1 MPSNV
6 INVAGI
12 PLCMPVCLAGT
23 SNYSGSSLN
32 LCDLAT
38 ASGRVT
44 CRVQC
49 CLVRFILFVLFCFVL
64 FCFVLF
70 CFVLLLFCSLL
81 FYYVFFCF
89 VQCNVVYFTELLSG
103 GSRGFCLLEVV
114 QQKPLG

>member
-1 MPSNV
+1 VRP
-6 INVAGI
+6 GY
-12 PLCMPVCLAGT
+12 CKR
-23 SNYSGSSLN
+23 SGDLQSSM
-32 LCDLAT
+32 
-38 ASGRVT
+38 
-44 CRVQC
+44 
-49 CLVRFILFVLFCFVL
+49 LFSSFYFVCFVL

>member
-38 ASGRVT
+38 ATGRVT
-44 CRVQC
+44 CRVRC
-49 CLVRFILFVLFCFVL
+49 CFVRFILIVLFCFVLFCFVL

-70 CFVLLLFCSLL
+70 CFVLFCFVLG
-81 FYYVFFCF
+81 FF
-89 VQCNVVYFTELLSG
+89 VQCNVVYFTELWSG

>member
-38 ASGRVT
+38 ATGRVT
-44 CRVQC
+44 CRVRC
-49 CLVRFILFVLFCFVL
+49 CFVRFILFVLFCFVL
-64 FCFVLF
+64 FCFVLGF
-70 CFVLLLFCSLL
+70 
-81 FYYVFFCF
+81 F
-89 VQCNVVYFTELLSG
+89 VQCNVVYFTELWSG